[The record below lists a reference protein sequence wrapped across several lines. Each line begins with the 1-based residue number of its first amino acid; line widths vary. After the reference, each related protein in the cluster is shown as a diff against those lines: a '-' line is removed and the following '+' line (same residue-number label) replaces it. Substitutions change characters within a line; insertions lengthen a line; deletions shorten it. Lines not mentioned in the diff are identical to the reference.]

1 MHFREGVR
9 LALLQIRQEKLK
21 SAFSVL
27 GVVIGIM
34 FLVVVVSVVEGVDRY
49 MTETVS
55 QQIFGINTVTVRRTP
70 NVQVNTSS
78 AQRRAW
84 SRRPR
89 VTIDEAD
96 VIRDALSVP
105 ARVGVEAGGSAEV
118 RSWDGRGVGNSQ
130 LSAMSAEML
139 EIRDLIVERGRP
151 FSPQEVSRALPVAIL
166 GTSVAEAIFP
176 ESEALGQRIRIR
188 DFPYRIVG
196 ILESQGSMFGQSL
209 DNRVIVPVRSAATRS
224 FTQRGA
230 VSSIVIQTLDPADLD
245 IALMEA
251 EAAMRVERRL
261 RPGEENDFAL
271 DTAEDSLA
279 FWDRIS
285 TILFLALPG
294 LVGISLVVG
303 GIVIMN
309 IMLVSVM
316 ERTREIGVRKALG
329 AKRKDIISQFLVE
342 ACTLSAAGAVLGVA
356 IGIGLTTIVRTAT
369 PLPAAVAPQW
379 LALGVFLGLA
389 VGIVAGVYPALRAS
403 QLDPVVALRHE

>member
-1 MHFREGVR
+1 MHFREGIR

-21 SAFSVL
+21 SAFSLL

-34 FLVVVVSVVEGVDRY
+34 FLVVVVSVVEGMDRY

-70 NVQVNTSS
+70 NVQVNTN
-78 AQRRAW
+78 ATQRREW

-89 VTIDEAD
+89 VTVDEAE
-96 VIRDALSVP
+96 VIREALTVP
-105 ARVGVEAGGSAEV
+105 ALVGVEANSQVEV
-118 RSWDGRGVGNSQ
+118 RSWDGRGVSNSQ
-130 LSAMSAEML
+130 ISAMSAEML
-139 EIRDLIVERGRP
+139 EIRNLLVERGRP
-151 FSPQEVSRALPVAIL
+151 FSVQEVSRSLPVAIL
-166 GTSVAEAIFP
+166 GTTVADALFP
-176 ESEALGQRIRIR
+176 DSDPLGQRIRVR
-188 DFPYRIVG
+188 DFPYRVVG
-196 ILESQGSMFGQSL
+196 ILESQGTMFGQSL
-209 DNRVIVPVRSAATRS
+209 DNRVVVPVRSAATRQ

-230 VSSIVIQTLDPADLD
+230 VASIVIQALDPADLPVAMMD
-245 IALMEA
+245 A

-261 RPGEENDFAL
+261 RPGEDNNFAL

-329 AKRKDIISQFLVE
+329 AQRKDIINQFLVE
-342 ACTLSAAGAVLGVA
+342 ATTLSAAGAFIGVVV
-356 IGIGLTTIVRTAT
+356 GILLTWLVRTLT

-379 LALGVFLGLA
+379 LALGVFIGMS
-389 VGIVAGVYPALRAS
+389 VGIIAGVYPAIRAS

>member
-21 SAFSVL
+21 SAFSLL

-34 FLVVVVSVVEGVDRY
+34 FLVVVVSVVEGMDRY

-70 NVQVNTSS
+70 NVQVNTNA
-78 AQRRAW
+78 AQRREW

-89 VTIDEAD
+89 VTVDEAE
-96 VIRDALSVP
+96 VIREALTVP
-105 ARVGVEAGGSAEV
+105 ALVGVEANSQVEV
-118 RSWDGRGVGNSQ
+118 RSWDGRGVSNSQ
-130 LSAMSAEML
+130 ISAMSAEML
-139 EIRDLIVERGRP
+139 EIRNLLVERGRP
-151 FSPQEVSRALPVAIL
+151 FSVQEVSRSLPVAIL
-166 GTSVAEAIFP
+166 GTTVADALFP
-176 ESEALGQRIRIR
+176 DSDALGQRIRVR
-188 DFPYRIVG
+188 DFPYRVVG
-196 ILESQGSMFGQSL
+196 ILESQGTMFGQSL
-209 DNRVIVPVRSAATRS
+209 DNRVVVPVRSAATRQ

-230 VSSIVIQTLDPADLD
+230 VGSIVIQALDPADLPVAMMD
-245 IALMEA
+245 T

-261 RPGEENDFAL
+261 RPGENNNFAL

-329 AKRKDIISQFLVE
+329 AQRKDIINQFLVE
-342 ACTLSAAGAVLGVA
+342 ATTLSAAGAFIGVVV
-356 IGIGLTTIVRTAT
+356 GILLTWVVRTLT

-379 LALGVFLGLA
+379 LALGVFIGMS
-389 VGIVAGVYPALRAS
+389 VGIIAGVYPAIRAS